1 MYDLGLK
8 LKKLREEK
16 NLTQKQVAERI
27 HMDTSTISSYESG
40 TIVPSIEAL
49 LALARLYNVSTDYLL
64 GVDNR
69 PMMYL
74 DGLTPK
80 QRNLIQK
87 FLDEFRGR

>member
-16 NLTQKQVAERI
+16 NLTQKQVADR
-27 HMDTSTISSYESG
+27 MSLDTSTISSYESG
-40 TIVPSIEAL
+40 TIVPSVEVL
-49 LALARLYNVSTDYLL
+49 LGLARLYNVSTDYLL

-69 PMMYL
+69 PMVYL
-74 DGLTPK
+74 DGFTPK
-80 QRNLIQK
+80 QMNLIRE